1 MGFPGSGAVI
11 FGKHLV
17 SLLEKLKPLKSVLEN
32 EGDFAS

>member
-17 SLLEKLKPLKSVLEN
+17 SLLEKWKPLKSVLEN
-32 EGDFAS
+32 EGDFAG